1 MKNFKIIRIDIKN
14 FGCFKDYKQHGNS
27 KQPCIGNDFNVNNIN
42 IFYGRYYSGKCTYSK
57 IFQSIELKKL
67 PEKYDD
73 ISFEIRLANN
83 TVIKSN
89 DIDSQT
95 LPIDCRVFNQQFVND
110 NIELHNNNKINS
122 FAISIGADTND
133 TLKRIKKIRIQDL
146 DPLNKKLSNILDSL
160 KNKQDELE
168 NKEKNFNL
176 TLQKIASNIR
186 YKKNPSIITEKKYD
200 RLDLKKEFENCLP
213 SDFPTIPPENSTQY
227 LELAQKVEQAEAKI
241 LEKNIHQPQKIYI
254 PNSIIN
260 FDFNLFEIQIKKLL
274 YKVIKVSNILDEY
287 QNNPDKINWIKQGI
301 EIHGSSPEK
310 CIFCGNS
317 IDNTLIDNLT
327 SAFSDELKSLET
339 ELEDKKTELES
350 MIEKLTYISQI
361 NKDEYFKDVEI
372 DIINLNKDIKN
383 TANNNA
389 NVLKNILYKI
399 EEKQRDI
406 FSKIELGELT
416 WETFTEIQSA
426 IDNLYDNTILEIT
439 RHADRQKESIDFLRR
454 YYIAKELSVREFND
468 ISNEIQELQTSI
480 ENEIEDKNALEL
492 KIGEIQQTISKLEYS
507 LKSETEAINHINT
520 ILHNSLSHSEIFLI
534 PVKDDE
540 RKIYFEVHRNNEH
553 AYNLSEHAYNL
564 SEGEKSLI
572 AFAYYIAK
580 LESLSTAEKGKTIL
594 FIDDPISSLDEN
606 NIFYV
611 YNLIYNL
618 FDKNEFLQYFLS
630 THNLDFLKYTNRF
643 SSKKDYY
650 LIKKIKPAEDIPSK
664 SYITSL
670 PKHLSGK
677 VTEFVFLFEQIYS
690 VATEEEEENNF
701 HIFYN
706 FPNNARKFIEAL
718 LYFKYPDYKTTND
731 AKVNNY
737 FGKEISPLIQRINN
751 EYSHCEDRFDRTQN
765 PINTSEFKHD
775 ARIILKTIYKN
786 DIDQFNSFLKNSNL
800 DLPDFIESK

>member
-1 MKNFKIIRIDIKN
+1 MKNFKIIRIDIEN
-14 FGCFKDYKQHGNS
+14 FGCFKNYKQHGSS
-27 KQPCIGNDFNVNNIN
+27 KQFSIGNDFNINNIN
-42 IFYGRYYSGKCTYSK
+42 IFYGRNYSGKSTYSK
-57 IFQSIELKKL
+57 IFQSIELKEL
-67 PEKYDD
+67 PDKYDD
-73 ISFEIRLANN
+73 ISFEIKLANN

-89 DIDSQT
+89 NIGSPH
-95 LPIDCRVFNQQFVND
+95 LPVDCRVFNQQFIND
-110 NIELHNNNKINS
+110 NIELHNNNKING

-133 TLKRIKKIRIQDL
+133 TLKRIKKIRAQDL
-146 DPLNKKLSNILDSL
+146 DPLNKKLSNIQDSL
-160 KNKQDELE
+160 KNKQDELK
-168 NKEKNFNL
+168 NKIENFNL

-186 YKKNPSIITEKKYD
+186 YKKNPSIITGKKYD

-227 LELAQKVEQAEAKI
+227 LELTQKVEQAEAKI
-241 LEKNIHQPQKIYI
+241 LEKNIQQPQKIDI

-260 FDFNLFEIQIKKLL
+260 FDFNLFEIQIKELL

-327 SAFSDELKSLET
+327 SAFSDELKSLEKA
-339 ELEDKKTELES
+339 LENKKTELES
-350 MIEKLTYISQI
+350 MIEKLTSISQI
-361 NKDEYFKDVEI
+361 NKDEYFKDVET

-406 FSKIELGELT
+406 FSKIEIGELT
-416 WETFTEIQSA
+416 WRTFTEIQSA
-426 IDNLYDNTILEIT
+426 INNLYDNTILEINKYE
-439 RHADRQKESIDFLRR
+439 DRQKESIDFLRR

-468 ISNEIQELQTSI
+468 ISNVIQELQTSI
-480 ENEIEDKNALEL
+480 ENENEDKNTLEL

-520 ILHNSLSHSEIFLI
+520 ILHNSLLHSEIFLI

-540 RKIYFEVHRNNEH
+540 KKIYFEVHRNN
-553 AYNLSEHAYNL
+553 EHAYNL

-580 LESLSTAEKGKTIL
+580 LESLSTVEKEKTIL

-618 FDKNEFLQYFLS
+618 FEKNEFLQYFLS

-650 LIKKIKPAEDIPSK
+650 LIKKIKPAENIPSK
-664 SYITSL
+664 SYITLL
-670 PKHLSGK
+670 PKHLSNK

-690 VATEEEEENNF
+690 VATEEEDENNF

-718 LYFKYPDYKTTND
+718 LYFKYPDYKTKND
-731 AKVNNY
+731 VKVNKY
-737 FGKEISPLIQRINN
+737 FGKDISPLIQRINN

-765 PINTSEFKHD
+765 PINTNEFKHD

-786 DIDQFNSFLKNSNL
+786 DSEQFNSFLKNSNL
-800 DLPDFIESK
+800 SLPDFIESK

>member
-1 MKNFKIIRIDIKN
+1 MKDFKIIRIDIKN
-14 FGCFKDYKQHGNS
+14 FGCFKDYKQHGSS
-27 KQPCIGNDFNVNNIN
+27 KQLCIGNDFNINNIN
-42 IFYGRYYSGKCTYSK
+42 IFYGRNYSGKSTYSK

-73 ISFEIRLANN
+73 ISFEIKLANN

-89 DIDSQT
+89 DIDSKT

-146 DPLNKKLSNILDSL
+146 DPLNKKLSNIQDSL
-160 KNKQDELE
+160 KNKQDLL
-168 NKEKNFNL
+168 KEEEYNFNSK
-176 TLQKIASNIR
+176 LQKIASNIR
-186 YKKNPSIITEKKYD
+186 NKKNPSIITGKKYD
-200 RLDLKKEFENCLP
+200 RIDLKKEFEDYRE
-213 SDFPTIPPENSTQY
+213 DFPTIPPENSRQY
-227 LELAQKVEQAEAKI
+227 LELTQRAEQAKIKI
-241 LEKNIHQPQKIYI
+241 LEKNIQQPRKIDI

-260 FDFNLFEIQIKKLL
+260 FDFNLFEIQIKELL

-287 QNNPDKINWIKQGI
+287 KNNPNKINWIKQGI
-301 EIHGSSPEK
+301 EIHGPSPEK

-317 IDNTLIDNLT
+317 IGNTLIDNLT
-327 SAFSDELKSLET
+327 SAFSDELKSLEK
-339 ELEDKKTELES
+339 ELENKKTELES
-350 MIEKLTYISQI
+350 MIEKLTSISQI
-361 NKDEYFKDVEI
+361 NKDEYFKDVET
-372 DIINLNKDIKN
+372 DIINLNKTIKN
-383 TANNNA
+383 TTNNNT

-406 FSKIELGELT
+406 FSIIEIEELT

-426 IDNLYDNTILEIT
+426 IDNLYDNTILEINKYE
-439 RHADRQKESIDFLRR
+439 DRQKESIDFLRR

-468 ISNEIQELQTSI
+468 ISNVIQELQTSI
-480 ENEIEDKNALEL
+480 ENEIEDKNVLEL

-540 RKIYFEVHRNNEH
+540 KKIYFEVHRNN
-553 AYNLSEHAYNL
+553 EHAYNL

-580 LESLSTAEKGKTIL
+580 LESLSAVEKEKTIL

-618 FDKNEFLQYFLS
+618 FEKNEFLQYFLS
-630 THNLDFLKYTNRF
+630 THNMDFLKYTNRF
-643 SSKKDYY
+643 STKKDYY
-650 LIKKIKPAEDIPSK
+650 LIEKIKTAENNPSK
-664 SYITSL
+664 SYITLL
-670 PKHLSGK
+670 PKHLSNK
-677 VTEFVFLFEQIYS
+677 VTEFVFLFEQIYK
-690 VATEEEEENNF
+690 VATEKENENNF

-706 FPNNARKFIEAL
+706 FPNNARKFIETL
-718 LYFKYPDYKTTND
+718 LYFKYPDYKTHND
-731 AKVNNY
+731 IKVNNY
-737 FGKEISPLIQRINN
+737 FGNEISPFIQRINN
-751 EYSHCEDRFDRTQN
+751 EYSHGEDRFDRTQN
-765 PINTSEFKHD
+765 PINTTEFKHD
-775 ARIILKTIYKN
+775 AIIILKTIYKN
-786 DIDQFNSFLKNSNL
+786 DSEQFNSFLNNSSL
-800 DLPDFIESK
+800 EKPDFLQSK

>member
-1 MKNFKIIRIDIKN
+1 MKDFKIIRIDIKN
-14 FGCFKDYKQHGNS
+14 FGCFKDYKQHGSS
-27 KQPCIGNDFNVNNIN
+27 KQLCIGNDFNVNNIN
-42 IFYGRYYSGKCTYSK
+42 IFYGRNYSGKSTYSK

-67 PEKYDD
+67 PEKYND
-73 ISFEIRLANN
+73 ISFEIKLANN

-89 DIDSQT
+89 DIDSKT

-160 KNKQDELE
+160 KNKQNELE

-186 YKKNPSIITEKKYD
+186 YKKNPSIIIGKKYD

-227 LELAQKVEQAEAKI
+227 LELAQKVEQAKAKI

-260 FDFNLFEIQIKKLL
+260 FDFNLFEIQIKELL

-301 EIHGSSPEK
+301 AIHGFSPEK
-310 CIFCGNS
+310 CVFCGNS

-339 ELEDKKTELES
+339 ELENKKTELES

-406 FSKIELGELT
+406 FSKIEIEELT

-468 ISNEIQELQTSI
+468 ISNIIQELQTSI
-480 ENEIEDKNALEL
+480 ENEIEDKNTLEL

-540 RKIYFEVHRNNEH
+540 KKIYFEVHRNN
-553 AYNLSEHAYNL
+553 EHAYNL

-580 LESLSTAEKGKTIL
+580 LESLSTVEKEKTIL

-618 FDKNEFLQYFLS
+618 FEKNEFLQYFLS
-630 THNLDFLKYTNRF
+630 THNMDFLKYTNRF
-643 SSKKDYY
+643 STKKDYY
-650 LIKKIKPAEDIPSK
+650 LIEKIKLAENNPSK

-670 PKHLSGK
+670 PKHLSNK
-677 VTEFVFLFEQIYS
+677 VTEFVFLFEQIYK
-690 VATEEEEENNF
+690 VATEEENENNF

-706 FPNNARKFIEAL
+706 FPNNARKFIETL
-718 LYFKYPDYKTTND
+718 LYFKYPDYKTNND
-731 AKVNNY
+731 IKVNKY
-737 FGKEISPLIQRINN
+737 FGNEISPFIQRINN
-751 EYSHCEDRFDRTQN
+751 EYSHGEDRFDRTQN

-775 ARIILKTIYKN
+775 AIIILKTIYEN
-786 DIDQFNSFLKNSNL
+786 DSEQFHSFLNNSNL
-800 DLPDFIESK
+800 KIPDFLQSK